1 MNYQKIMNKLNE
13 KNISASE
20 LLICPC
26 CGSTD
31 VIANEEVEDIYYYR
45 ETDLYRYVEE
55 YEGQRPIG
63 IDIVYICDHCDT
75 NFRFTGKLTD
85 TKIEKIETI

>member
-1 MNYQKIMNKLNE
+1 MNYQKIMNKLKE

-31 VIANEEVEDIYYYR
+31 ITTNEAIDDTYYYR
-45 ETDLYRYVEE
+45 ETDTAGKYVEE

-63 IDIVYICDHCDT
+63 IDVAYYCNICDTD
-75 NFRFTGKLTD
+75 FIFTGKLTD
-85 TKIEKIETI
+85 TKIEIIE